1 MYPGR
6 KKDQAEKTNKLP
18 SRTRRKIGQQSV
30 SRSVASMF
38 HFLHQNEEWKK
49 QVFECLKPV
58 AQMVYNELYL
68 YIWFIC
74 IYSIFLMIITL
85 GNMFVLLKMWS
96 RCIHDHQHQHHD
108 ATTARGPDMC

>member
-1 MYPGR
+1 
-6 KKDQAEKTNKLP
+6 
-18 SRTRRKIGQQSV
+18 
-30 SRSVASMF
+30 MF
-38 HFLHQNEEWKK
+38 HFLGDRSEEWKK
-49 QVFECLKPV
+49 QVFEFLKPL

-96 RCIHDHQHQHHD
+96 RSIIHDHHYHHYHD
-108 ATTARGPDMC
+108 ATTAQGGAEMC